1 MPRSLSLRK
10 RLALASALAAVFAAA
25 VVPAGGAATAKVK
38 CPLDAKSSALGPV
51 LWAFS
56 QFGPPTGKH
65 PGVTNSYTHGR
76 GTWLGNRA
84 HGWVC
89 HQDKG
94 GGDPTRHVVM
104 RTTATDSKLHGMVTR
119 LGKLGVE
126 LVIPLKV
133 TATDD
138 SSCAVGTR
146 ATITLFASYYDV
158 HVDRGVLR
166 FAAGCKKHDHTYR
179 DPALKV
185 GIQRKGGVQVDGP

>member
-1 MPRSLSLRK
+1 MPRTLSLRK
-10 RLALASALAAVFAAA
+10 RVALACALAAVAAAA

-56 QFGPPTGKH
+56 QYGPPTGKH
-65 PGVTNSYTHGR
+65 TGLSKSYTHGH
-76 GTWLGNRA
+76 GTWHGKRA

-89 HQDKG
+89 HQDMG
-94 GGDPTRHVVM
+94 GGKATRHVVL
-104 RTTATDSKLHGMVTR
+104 RTTDTDSQLHGMVTR

-126 LVIPLKV
+126 LIIPLKV

-138 SSCAVGTR
+138 DSCAVGTR
-146 ATITLFASYYDV
+146 ASITLFASYYDV

-179 DPALKV
+179 DPQLKV